1 MGRFLDL
8 NTLDKTDVNLPGN
21 KRRGRPSA
29 SAPALTKQVPTPAK
43 KVSHSKRPTKGSRK
57 TKLCVDDTSD
67 DSDDSKA
74 EGDTVPHPTRPPP
87 PHTHTH
93 TNTE

>member
-8 NTLDKTDVNLPGN
+8 NTLDNTDVKLPGN

-29 SAPALTKQVPTPAK
+29 TAPALTKQVPTPAK
-43 KVSHSKRPTKGSRK
+43 KVVQSKRSAKGPRK

-67 DSDDSKA
+67 DPDDSQA

-87 PHTHTH
+87 PARTHA
-93 TNTE
+93 NTE